1 MDCQARAE
9 KGRCKKMIVECKDLQ
24 QIYSNG
30 RGLHQA
36 SFLIK
41 KGRIIALAGGN
52 GAGKSTLIRMLTK
65 QELPQQG
72 ELVWHE
78 HKTIRYMPDDVD
90 FPTALTAEEILKLL
104 ASLKKATSEEQKAV
118 LQKVGLYEVKKQRVQ
133 QFSKGMRQRLNLAQS
148 LLGGDGLLI
157 MDEPTNGL
165 DPYWIAQLKETI
177 RQERD
182 RGSTVIFSTHM
193 LAFAQQLAD
202 DVIILHEGSVLLAG
216 DLQQLLQEYGY
227 EELEQLWLNKIGL
240 YEK

>member
-1 MDCQARAE
+1 
-9 KGRCKKMIVECKDLQ
+9 MIVECKGLQ

-30 RGLHQA
+30 RGLHNA
-36 SFLIK
+36 SFGIK

-65 QELPQQG
+65 QEIPQKG
-72 ELVWHE
+72 ELIWHE
-78 HKTIRYMPDDVD
+78 NKTIRYMPDDVD

-104 ASLKKATSEEQKAV
+104 ASLKKATLDEQKAV
-118 LQKVGLYEVKKQRVQ
+118 LQKVGLSEVKKQKVQ

-165 DPYWIAQLKETI
+165 DPYWIAQLKEMI

-227 EELEQLWLNKIGL
+227 EELEQLWLNRIGL
-240 YEK
+240 SEG